1 MVNLYKLLS
10 GRGTLFAFLLS
21 IILMVILAIPIMS
34 GLDGF
39 NALPAAEQKTS
50 NIFNTGLYLVLALLA
65 ITVVVTVLWALVQ
78 MAMNP
83 AGAKHGLIWVV
94 VIAALFAL
102 GYFVLNKPDSVQM
115 LDKLKKYD
123 VSASASK
130 FIGGGIWMM
139 LLMMLGAF
147 LIFIGSEVRNLFK

>member
-1 MVNLYKLLS
+1 
-10 GRGTLFAFLLS
+10 
-21 IILMVILAIPIMS
+21 
-34 GLDGF
+34 
-39 NALPAAEQKTS
+39 
-50 NIFNTGLYLVLALLA
+50 
-65 ITVVVTVLWALVQ
+65 

>member
-115 LDKLKKYD
+115 L
-123 VSASASK
+123 
-130 FIGGGIWMM
+130 
-139 LLMMLGAF
+139 
-147 LIFIGSEVRNLFK
+147 